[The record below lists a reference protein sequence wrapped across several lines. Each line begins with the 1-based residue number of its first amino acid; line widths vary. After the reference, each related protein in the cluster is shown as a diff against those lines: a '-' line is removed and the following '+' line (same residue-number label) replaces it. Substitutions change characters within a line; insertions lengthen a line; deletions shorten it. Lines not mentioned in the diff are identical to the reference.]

1 MPQYALVNW
10 RVFCLPPF
18 LCVFP
23 TPTHIHL
30 RVFIHIPLGQK
41 TWLHK
46 THHSDQVFTCL
57 LKVGEDSSSSHQRT
71 HGNIG
76 GLFRASSILGLVG
89 GGSGGL
95 AGCAGERRA
104 ELGDFAAVRGLGVT
118 GGGGLGAAE
127 GAEEGASLGGD
138 AGNDLGRVGAEDGV
152 NGAVDGAAL
161 GEALVDVGVDAGDK
175 G

>member
-1 MPQYALVNW
+1 MRGSLHV
-10 RVFCLPPF
+10 L
-18 LCVFP
+18 LD
-23 TPTHIHL
+23 
-30 RVFIHIPLGQK
+30 QK
-41 TWLHK
+41 LWLHK

-57 LKVGEDSSSSHQRT
+57 LHVGKDSSSSKQRT
-71 HGNIG
+71 HGNVG
-76 GLFRASSILGLVG
+76 GLSRASSILGFVG

-95 AGCAGERRA
+95 AGCAGEGRA
-104 ELGDFAAVRGLGVT
+104 ELGDFAAVGGLGVA

-127 GAEEGASLGGD
+127 GAEERAGLGGD
-138 AGNDLGRVGAEDGV
+138 AGNDFGRVGVEDGV